1 MRVSHGLSSRAS
13 MSIATKFRIVVG
25 VLAAILIG
33 ICAVVVVQV
42 SGIRVDLRR
51 VGEERRE
58 AEQARATLLDIEGFQ
73 RWVKQRTS
81 SGAMPDAS
89 VVGDQ
94 LAHLDGALRAF
105 GAMVDEPH
113 DDPSRQVHEQTEE
126 AGRRRLLAL
135 LQEAR
140 AAVVAGGGAGQEWVE
155 RAADMCALARA
166 LLEEM
171 AQEAHVASL
180 DLDQR
185 GGAAQRVVAALAA
198 VALVVLFAVCMF
210 VVRGIVRPLRE
221 LAAGTRAIG
230 RGQSHV
236 DLPMRG
242 GAEVVDLSREIT
254 AMADQLE
261 SHQREL
267 QERVEQR
274 TRELVRGA
282 RLADLGAVAAGL
294 AHEIN
299 NPLASIVACADGLQ
313 LRLARGIG
321 ALAEH
326 RDDLRTIAEE
336 AERVREITTRLLEI
350 ARSDSDQL
358 GPVDLSDAVQA
369 VVTLVRHR
377 FAQAGVTLRVDSAPD
392 LPRVRSNQQ
401 ELRQILLN
409 LLSNALDASP
419 ARGVVTVRLS
429 RLGSDVVL
437 DVDDAGAG
445 VPPDLV
451 DKIFDPFFTTKRA
464 GQGTGLGLTI
474 VQRILERHGGHVEVA
489 QLEPGAR
496 FRVRLPIAADG

>member
-274 TRELVRGA
+274 TRELVRSA

-326 RDDLRTIAEE
+326 RDDLRTN
-336 AERVREITTRLLEI
+336 RRRGR
-350 ARSDSDQL
+350 AR
-358 GPVDLSDAVQA
+358 A
-369 VVTLVRHR
+369 
-377 FAQAGVTLRVDSAPD
+377 
-392 LPRVRSNQQ
+392 
-401 ELRQILLN
+401 
-409 LLSNALDASP
+409 
-419 ARGVVTVRLS
+419 
-429 RLGSDVVL
+429 
-437 DVDDAGAG
+437 
-445 VPPDLV
+445 
-451 DKIFDPFFTTKRA
+451 
-464 GQGTGLGLTI
+464 
-474 VQRILERHGGHVEVA
+474 
-489 QLEPGAR
+489 
-496 FRVRLPIAADG
+496 